1 MPTSATTS
9 TRTMAEPQEQ
19 HTPVP
24 AVSVCLPVYQG
35 AALVGR
41 AVRSVLEQSFTDFE
55 LVVRDNACTDGT
67 AEILASFDDP
77 RIRVETATTTAP
89 LPENWNR
96 TVALARAPLVKV
108 LCADDL
114 LHPDCL
120 ARQVAEMNADPGL
133 SLTSGRVDML
143 DDDGRVLVRG
153 CGLRGGLLGT
163 RAGNDAVRAIVRH
176 GGNPVGQPVAVM
188 FRRACFEA
196 VGGFDAGKLF
206 LMDLDLWARLLAH
219 GRMHGSPTSVAG
231 YRIGV
236 GTVSGQAGRRE
247 FRGQRAFTIG
257 LAADSSWLV
266 PSRDVAVG
274 VVGAYAALARRHG
287 LVAATRLRN
296 RLARYRGPG
305 TG

>member
-1 MPTSATTS
+1 MTTSAHTS
-9 TRTMAEPQEQ
+9 THILAEPHQEPA
-19 HTPVP
+19 PVP

-41 AVRSVLEQSFTDFE
+41 AVQSVLDQSLTDFE

-77 RIRVETATTTAP
+77 RIRVETAATTAP

-96 TVALARAPLVKV
+96 TVELARAPLVKI

-133 SLTSGRVDML
+133 ALTSGRVDML
-143 DDDGRVLVRG
+143 DDDGEVLVRG

-163 RAGNDAVRAIVRH
+163 RAGNDVIRAIVRH
-176 GGNPVGQPVAVM
+176 GGNPVGQPVAVL
-188 FRRACFEA
+188 FRRADFEA
-196 VGGFDAGKLF
+196 VGAFDPSKVF
-206 LMDLDLWARLLAH
+206 LMDLDLWARLLTR
-219 GRMHGSPTSVAG
+219 GRMYGSQASVAG
-231 YRIGV
+231 YRIGLS
-236 GTVSGQAGRRE
+236 TVSGQAGRRE

-274 VVGAYAALARRHG
+274 ALGAYTALARRHG

-296 RLARYRGPG
+296 RGGRYRGE
-305 TG
+305 TD